1 MNQEKRGKDQAR
13 YIKVNEMDN
22 VAIIV
27 NEGGLPA
34 DTKFPDGL
42 VLIEA
47 VPQGH
52 KVALQ
57 NIEKDEPIVRY
68 GEVIGYAS
76 RRLPEG
82 SWVEESSVILPKAP
96 DLDEV
101 LAKTIKR
108 FEARKKANK
117 ADGAT
122 ENPAAQS
129 TAASIPT
136 DSTGSSDGRPQSEL
150 YFDGYRNAD
159 GSVGSKNM
167 LGLIPSVQCVAGVL
181 NVAARRIEKELLPRF
196 PHVDGV
202 VALNHSYGCGV
213 AIGAPDAE
221 IPIRTIRNLAAH
233 PNFGGMPLIIGLGCE
248 KLQPERIV
256 PAELPRAPFTVDHG
270 TRKGPI
276 PPARTEAEQKALGTT
291 IIRLQ
296 EQAGFPAMIEEIMRA
311 AEARLVVLEQR
322 RREPCPLSELVMG
335 VQCGG
340 SDAFSGVTANPAIGY
355 ASDLLVRAG
364 ATVMFSEVT
373 EVRDA
378 VQLLAPRAASP
389 AVAAAFIRE
398 MRWYD
403 EYLARGGADRSANTT
418 PGNKKGGLANIVE
431 KALGSSIK
439 SGTSPLVGVLGP
451 GERAPIY
458 ARGATGPVAEK
469 EVAPAAATSVVAPRG
484 LFFAATPASDFICGT
499 LQLASG
505 MHLQVFST
513 GRGTPYGLAMAPV
526 IKVSSNSR
534 LAHQWP
540 NLIDIDAGRIAE
552 GHASI
557 EEVGKEIFKFIIDVA
572 SGRKKPWVDQ
582 YGLYNDL
589 VLFNPGPVT

>member
-1 MNQEKRGKDQAR
+1 MIQSIRGAVQPR
-13 YIKVNEMDN
+13 SIKVNETDN

-34 DTKFPDGL
+34 GSVFPDGL
-42 VLIEA
+42 TLIDE

-52 KVALQ
+52 KVALCD
-57 NIEKDEPIVRY
+57 IGAGEPIMRY
-68 GEVIGYAS
+68 GEVIGYAA
-76 RRLPEG
+76 RALPKG
-82 SWVEESSVILPKAP
+82 SWIEESSVLLPKAP

-101 LAKTIKR
+101 LAEAMAS
-108 FEARKKANK
+108 FEERRTGTHI
-117 ADGAT
+117 D
-122 ENPAAQS
+122 EAQAGDTAGS
-129 TAASIPT
+129 TAR
-136 DSTGSSDGRPQSEL
+136 DSTSGAVAADLATVFE
-150 YFDGYRNAD
+150 GYRNPD
-159 GSVGSKNM
+159 GSVGSKNI

-181 NVAARRIEKELLPRF
+181 NVAARRIEQELLPSY

-213 AIGAPDAE
+213 AIGAPDAV
-221 IPIRTIRNLAAH
+221 IPIRTIRNLASH
-233 PNFGGMPLIIGLGCE
+233 PNFGGMPLIVGLGCE

-256 PAELPRAPFTVDHG
+256 PVELPRAPLL
-270 TRKGPI
+270 
-276 PPARTEAEQKALGTT
+276 ARPRAPSSFAALGPT

-296 EQAGFPAMIEEIMRA
+296 EQAGFPAMVDEIVRA
-311 AEARLVVLEQR
+311 AEARLAVLETR
-322 RREPCPLSELVMG
+322 RREPCPLSELVVG

-378 VQLLAPRAASP
+378 VQLLAPRAVTP
-389 AVAAAFIRE
+389 GVAAALVRE

-403 EYLARGGADRSANTT
+403 EYLARGGADRSANPA
-418 PGNKKGGLANIVE
+418 PGNKKGGLANVVE
-431 KALGSSIK
+431 KALGSSAK
-439 SGTSPLVGVLGP
+439 SGTSPIVGVLGP

-458 ARGATGPVAEK
+458 ERGAAESAA
-469 EVAPAAATSVVAPRG
+469 APAPSGEAIAAPRG

-534 LAHQWP
+534 LARQWP

-552 GHASI
+552 GQASI
-557 EEVGKEIFKFIIDVA
+557 DEVGREIFSFIVDVA

-582 YGLYNDL
+582 YSLYNDL